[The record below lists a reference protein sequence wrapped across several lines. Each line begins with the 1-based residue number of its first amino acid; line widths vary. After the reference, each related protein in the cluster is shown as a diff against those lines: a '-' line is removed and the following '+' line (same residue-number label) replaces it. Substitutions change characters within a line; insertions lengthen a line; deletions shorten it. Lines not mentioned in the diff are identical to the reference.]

1 MTTADP
7 VDQFVFLEMTDI
19 KNIVTRVNENVMDI
33 VNVLQGSVMLTS
45 ATQTIAEELLKGQV
59 PLSWEKLWDGPVNPS
74 TWIRVINKKATALC
88 GWVAK
93 VQKGQLLKGAVN
105 LSDLVHPET
114 FLNAFRQRS
123 ARHFQVAID
132 ELKLVSSFESGKL
145 DKGAIQLEGLYLQG
159 CAFDGVKLNDIRG

>member
-1 MTTADP
+1 
-7 VDQFVFLEMTDI
+7 MTDI
-19 KNIVTRVNENVMDI
+19 KAIVTRVSENVTDI

-74 TWIRVINKKATALC
+74 TWIRVLNKKATALC
-88 GWVAK
+88 AWVAK
-93 VQKGQLLKGAVN
+93 VQKGQLLKGPVN

-123 ARHFQVAID
+123 ARQF
-132 ELKLVSSFESGKL
+132 
-145 DKGAIQLEGLYLQG
+145 
-159 CAFDGVKLNDIRG
+159 